1 MKICNNEPAW
11 INPKLKSS
19 IRQRQKALAKG
30 NQAQF
35 KKLRNQVNRRRKRN
49 AEVFSS
55 APKWVNQ
62 NIPNQISGGN
72 RRSLFAVWTLSH
84 PTNNFD
90 HLLSSTE
97 GNPSNSNSLTA
108 LANSINQAFL
118 AAMAPFQ
125 PLTSEPGTSE
135 DPPLPVSPNSVIT
148 EYSVFSQLALLK
160 TSKASGPDDLPS

>member
-35 KKLRNQVNRRRKRN
+35 KKLRNQVNRRSKRN

-84 PTNNFD
+84 PPTILTTCWVQPKLIPPTAILCLLWPIPSTKHFWQRWRRFSPW
-90 HLLSSTE
+90 LLSQVHLKILHCLF
-97 GNPSNSNSLTA
+97 PP
-108 LANSINQAFL
+108 I
-118 AAMAPFQ
+118 
-125 PLTSEPGTSE
+125 PL
-135 DPPLPVSPNSVIT
+135 
-148 EYSVFSQLALLK
+148 
-160 TSKASGPDDLPS
+160 